1 MLLAMNVQN
10 ANITLGCFDESQLR
24 IVAHIS
30 TETGQTADQYACQLD
45 SVLRLYGCRASEI
58 FGAVMC
64 SVVPSLSGTL
74 EQAVKLLF
82 GCDMVNVSSGVKTGL
97 SIEIDNP
104 RLLGSDLVCLSVQ
117 AAALGR
123 LPALVIDMNT
133 ATTFTALDQRGTLIG
148 SAIAPGVRIGLD
160 ALHAHAAQLPSVS
173 LTSHPCT
180 LIGKNTIDAMT
191 AGVLL
196 GAASMV
202 DGMIEKFRAA
212 LGDDLTV
219 YLTGTDAAPVTPY
232 LQQPVQCIDDMVLY
246 GLHRIWTKNRK
257 Y

>member
-1 MLLAMNVQN
+1 MLLAINVQN
-10 ANITLGCFDESQLR
+10 ANITLGCFDESKLR
-24 IVAHIS
+24 IVAHIA
-30 TETGQTADQYACQLD
+30 TETSHTADQYACQLD
-45 SVLRLYGCRASEI
+45 SVLRLHGCRASEI

-64 SVVPSLSGTL
+64 SVVPALSGIL
-74 EQAVKLLF
+74 EQAVKLLC
-82 GCDMVNVSSGVKTGL
+82 GCETINVSSGVKTGL

-104 RLLGSDLVCLSVQ
+104 RLLGSDLVCVAVQ
-117 AAALGR
+117 AAAQEK

-133 ATTFTALDQRGTLIG
+133 ATTFTALDRRGTLIG

-160 ALHAHAAQLPSVS
+160 ALHERAAQLPSVS
-173 LTSHPCT
+173 LTGASCK

-202 DGMIEKFRAA
+202 DGMIGKFRAV
-212 LGDDLTV
+212 LGDDLTI
-219 YLTGTDAAPVTPY
+219 YLTGTEAAPVIPY
-232 LQQPVQCIDDMVLY
+232 LQQPVQRMDDMVLY
-246 GLHRIWTKNRK
+246 GLHRIWAKNRK